1 MNYEYQT
8 VVLAGLLHDFGKF
21 LTRPESKTQSKSEWK
36 KPHQRGVEY
45 WQAYRDQLQAKS
57 GIDVDL
63 LLALLD
69 ESENAKSNLRWWLVK
84 MADGCVSGEREQAL
98 SSDEAPKS
106 PQALPAAHYTTDTI
120 FARVDLKRAN
130 LPKQIHRYRHL
141 VLKPNRE
148 TIFPWREKLPEG
160 DEKARIVQDI
170 QTIKDLLDK
179 AVQDLLKALPDP
191 TDNAVRQSNTTRLIV
206 TLTSLLQNH
215 LWAFPD
221 DVLQEREAERR
232 DISLYD
238 HSRLVS
244 AAAACL
250 YVYHDAM
257 GTLGDA
263 DKIKNREEKKFLLVG
278 GDLSGIQNYL
288 YEIATIGAGGGVAKR
303 LRARSFYLTAL
314 VEVIAQRALRE
325 LVPDVHLPHTCQIF
339 SAGGRF
345 TLLAPNTDA
354 VRANLVQLEAQV
366 NDWLVREFQ
375 GELSF
380 TFASLE
386 LAGNDFK
393 VERHK
398 PPEETRIT
406 KKLTEL
412 DDLLAKHKARKLQT
426 VLTDNGAWVEAR
438 FTSAWEGQ
446 AKLGDC
452 ASCRKFPARDGNLCP
467 HCQKDKAFGSQLAA
481 AGWVVYSAGKIPD
494 GDNVLGFFDGA
505 YSVQVY
511 ADHALPS
518 TFAVPPLLVE
528 KINPFPYDLHK
539 VTAPVREHFIANY
552 VPRDGNE
559 ILDFEEIA
567 KRSDGEPLLGVLKAD
582 VDRLGMIFSLGLE
595 NASLS
600 RLATLSRMVDLFFG
614 GWVHERLFK
623 NFKNCYTVYSGGD
636 DLLIVGPWT
645 EIVNLAQVLA
655 EDWHEYTGRNPN
667 VTLSAGI
674 AVTKPKFPI
683 AKSSKL
689 VDEML
694 KEAKKKRNAL
704 HLFGV
709 TVEWGNALNELLGK
723 SEATVSPSPEIDPSP
738 ADAKAGYGVFLYRQ
752 SQQGGDLHG
761 KRGFLHRLV
770 RYSTMCARYFDPH
783 AKQSNPRDLL
793 YSSHLVY
800 DLARNVKRMDGN
812 KITNEE
818 VVNKLAHL
826 AHPDGK
832 ATMQN
837 LRLPLTWALLKL
849 RGKDNDGKS

>member
-1 MNYEYQT
+1 MNQREYQT
-8 VVLAGLLHDFGKF
+8 VMLAGLLHDFGKF
-21 LTRPESKTQSKSEWK
+21 LTRPESKPTSPSTWK
-36 KPHQRGVEY
+36 KPYERGVEY
-45 WQAYRDQLQAKS
+45 WQQYRARLQTKS
-57 GIDVDL
+57 GIEVDL

-69 ESENAKSNLRWWLVK
+69 ESENAKNDPRWWLVK
-84 MADGCVSGEREQAL
+84 MADGFVSGEREQ
-98 SSDEAPKS
+98 SPKTDEI
-106 PQALPAAHYTTDTI
+106 PQALTSPHYTTDTI
-120 FARVDLKRAN
+120 FARVDLKRAD
-130 LPKQIHRYRHL
+130 LPKEIHRYRHL
-141 VLKPNRE
+141 VLKPDRQI
-148 TIFPWREKLPEG
+148 IFPWRIHLPEEG
-160 DEKARIVQDI
+160 EEAKIREDI
-170 QTIKDLLDK
+170 QAIKDLLDS
-179 AVQDLLKALPDP
+179 ALQNLLDALPVP
-191 TDNAVRQSNTTRLIV
+191 TDEAMRQANTTRFFV
-206 TLTSLLQNH
+206 TLTTLLQNH

-221 DVLQEREAERR
+221 DVMQKREDERR

-250 YVYHDAM
+250 YVYHAAM
-257 GTLGDA
+257 GMLDDA
-263 DKIKNREEKKFLLVG
+263 VQIQNREEKKFLLIG
-278 GDLSGIQNYL
+278 GDLSGIQHYL

-345 TLLAPNTDA
+345 VVLAPNTPT
-354 VRANLVQLEAQV
+354 VRANLAQLEARV

-380 TFASLE
+380 TFAALE
-386 LAGNDFK
+386 LAGSDFK
-393 VERHK
+393 VEWKEKNVLH
-398 PPEETRIT
+398 PSRIT

-412 DDLLAKHKARKLQT
+412 DDLLAQHKARKLQT
-426 VLTDNGAWVEAR
+426 VWTRNDAWDESR
-438 FTSAWEGQ
+438 FTSQWEGQ

-452 ASCRKFPARDGNLCP
+452 ASCRKFPTQNNNLCP
-467 HCQKDKAFGSQLAA
+467 HCQTDKAFGSRLAT
-481 AGWVVYSAGKIPD
+481 AGWVVYYPGKISD
-494 GDNVLGFFDGA
+494 DALRFFDDA

-511 ADHALPS
+511 ADRELPTTFS
-518 TFAVPPLLVE
+518 TVPILVE
-528 KINPFPYDLHK
+528 KINPFRFELHR
-539 VTAPVREHFIANY
+539 VNAPVREHFIANY
-552 VPRDGNE
+552 VPREQGE
-559 ILDFEEIA
+559 ICDFEWIA
-567 KRSDGEPLLGVLKAD
+567 EQSDGAPLLGVLKAD
-582 VDRLGMIFSLGLE
+582 VDRLSMIFLLGLT

-623 NFKNCYTVYSGGD
+623 DFKNCYTVYSGGD

-655 EDWHEYTGRNPN
+655 EDWREYTGRNPN

-689 VDEML
+689 ADEML
-694 KEAKKKRNAL
+694 KKAKTKRNAL

-709 TVEWGNALNELLGK
+709 TVEWGDPLKELLG
-723 SEATVSPSPEIDPSP
+723 EAADTVSPSPKVAPSP
-738 ADAKAGYGVFLYRQ
+738 SDAKAGFGVFLHRQ
-752 SQQGGDLHG
+752 SQEGGDLHG
-761 KRGFLHRLV
+761 KRGFLYRLLH
-770 RYSTMCARYFDPH
+770 YSTMCARYLDPRPRQ
-783 AKQSNPRDLL
+783 KNPRDLL

-800 DLARNVKRMDGN
+800 DLARNVKKMDGD

-818 VVNKLAHL
+818 VVNKLAYL

-832 ATMQN
+832 AMMKN

-849 RGKDNDGKS
+849 RGE